1 MRTAASADQPD
12 DTPPFGEPNRGVT
25 PHDVVIMARSK
36 TPKFP
41 VTVTQLPLVRCSMCG
56 RMLPH
61 QKGAAA
67 DVLTAHY
74 AQAHSDLLGRP
85 DDQD

>member
-1 MRTAASADQPD
+1 MRTAAGVDQPD
-12 DTPPFGEPNRGVT
+12 DTPPSGVPNRVVT

-36 TPKFP
+36 TRKFP
-41 VTVTQLPLVRCSMCG
+41 VTVTQLPLVRCSVCG

-67 DVLTAHY
+67 DVLTVHY
-74 AQAHSDLLGRP
+74 AQAHSDLLGGT
-85 DDQD
+85 DDQN